1 MHPAVQS
8 IWIQIDLGNRF
19 LVGGL
24 YREWSDLP
32 QEYAASTMVKTQIEA
47 AAAEV
52 ENIISAGDINLDAAR
67 GADTKYGQRC
77 LLLAHDNVMAE
88 ANMRYLTTGVTY
100 RSHGRHEREE
110 GEARAHE
117 SFLDHVYVV
126 RDLEATV
133 AVLSDS
139 TTDHYPLVAAVKVNK
154 VTPSLKIMKRR
165 NFKGLERPALLR
177 ALDAW
182 LWADIYGIRD
192 PDKVLN
198 FVTRGIVNSLD
209 QAAPLK
215 SITVREGLLP
225 IYLRPDTLAL
235 MAKRDSLGRSPRYK
249 AVRNRVT
256 AMVRRDK
263 EASNLAKLMESG
275 NSPAVLWEI
284 ANAAVSKPRQPLPT
298 SLTRADGTQTEG
310 NLKTANT
317 INGYNVQKVLRIRA
331 GRGVQNTSQMTST
344 TSRDGDRRGKN
355 TFAFGLSSAGRIAKI
370 FSGLKFTSALGT
382 DRIPVSVLK
391 MGSNMLAGPVSHL
404 VNMSLS
410 ACMFPSAFKTA
421 LIHLVYKGEGKARSN
436 PGSYSPVAILCA
448 LSKVLETYGQGGPGG
463 AHEEAQHIA
472 DVAARL
478 P

>member
-52 ENIISAGDINLDAAR
+52 ENIIFAGDINLDAAR

-344 TSRDGDRRGKN
+344 TSR
-355 TFAFGLSSAGRIAKI
+355 
-370 FSGLKFTSALGT
+370 
-382 DRIPVSVLK
+382 VLK

-410 ACMFPSAFKTA
+410 AGMFPSAFKTA